1 MAATYPYFSGRL
13 WALSVLRSNAP
24 GNLAEV
30 KAFSIYE
37 IKFRDELRNCEDMVM
52 IEKQGAAILSCDPG
66 RDQWNTVL
74 GTFSKNQSTV
84 RSGGLY
90 LYRYDVRK
98 HPSAH
103 GLFRIELENFADESK
118 FHPLGIEFH
127 ETSSTLIVVNHHF
140 AGARIE
146 IFNLDTTSD
155 QPVARHTM
163 TIIDPLIKTPNSVS
177 ALNEHEFFVSND
189 HYFRIEKDRVL
200 AKVETYGAIPLGNI
214 VYVHLHN
221 DVLQKLPNDKDELRR
236 AGPLLESID
245 DFQQRLH
252 KNFEKHLGKQTDSD
266 WWRNL
271 KDIPVKVHY
280 EVFVK
285 KEVDE
290 LRRRIDIPL
299 KAMIIRLGLQNHEI
313 TREIHRSA
321 LDTQSLVED
330 LSAAVADLPQEFAG
344 LMKPTDHSERQHF
357 MMLQSGLDQFI
368 RRRFCTVP
376 RLACLWI
383 V

>member
-1 MAATYPYFSGRL
+1 
-13 WALSVLRSNAP
+13 
-24 GNLAEV
+24 
-30 KAFSIYE
+30 
-37 IKFRDELRNCEDMVM
+37 MVM

-221 DVLQKLPNDKDELRR
+221 GTSASVRSVVKMPYPN
-236 AGPLLESID
+236 GITLLNASM
-245 DFQQRLH
+245 L
-252 KNFEKHLGKQTDSD
+252 
-266 WWRNL
+266 
-271 KDIPVKVHY
+271 
-280 EVFVK
+280 
-285 KEVDE
+285 
-290 LRRRIDIPL
+290 
-299 KAMIIRLGLQNHEI
+299 
-313 TREIHRSA
+313 
-321 LDTQSLVED
+321 
-330 LSAAVADLPQEFAG
+330 AVAATSSCQFQLYTIRSDKTLELTETVRVPMMPDNISFDQKGKLLISGHPHPPTLGRMVKERTQCLERLPDDVSECHTMSAPSWVIEWTEADG
-344 LMKPTDHSERQHF
+344 LLVS
-357 MMLQSGLDQFI
+357 SDQ
-368 RRRFCTVP
+368 VP
-376 RLACLWI
+376 HLYETMRTG
-383 V
+383 